1 MRTAGWGDV
10 LLLALAGASALP
22 ARAQQLREVGLRGA
36 FTHRSEVIHSVVERH
51 ETGNWGMGIA
61 QASLAPDLPAIAI
74 VTGVSPEFFPVPPAV
89 EPREMD
95 VVISM
100 NGECLTNMDTDGV
113 GAALQRLGTLHSR
126 ADLVAVRMIGG
137 APHSMHRDPIGD
149 VATLEGTGTLHCA
162 REMIE
167 TLVEPLLLRE
177 PQANERQ
184 LMELYSTFAHIL
196 EASGDYDGAW
206 AAATRGNK
214 LAFDDARH
222 PRHESPDEPYVSDV
236 VRAVETFESE
246 WTMEALWSYATGN
259 MSTSSGWHITDTWWP
274 GNASAPNTIFVTGL
288 PRSGSTLVEA
298 VLEAH
303 PDARSVGEY
312 LSLPQQAARRETLE
326 ALIEQQGRR
335 SNIYLYTDAEGRTS
349 VLDSSKTIRRNIMN
363 ELAADYVLRLMAYVD
378 KVYNASAPRSAAIVP
393 EVLPPLQAMPEQE
406 YTHLVNKQLDNWVDA
421 GMLQRYIP
429 DAKIIVMLR
438 DPRALAL
445 SNYFLRYGFAAQASY
460 QWSYRLEDIASTIN
474 AFYRGIKHWKT
485 VGVDFIFVRY
495 EDLVADP
502 EAQIRRIADAVG
514 MDWDDALLRF
524 HQTGTRFR
532 TASKSQV
539 KEGIHGRRARRWT
552 RYEAQLRGFL
562 EMLDPDVM
570 ELYRTAFAG
579 VEDRVPKAYREG
591 SLLPQDDE
599 AEAGGEG
606 AAAVAEEGADAEEG
620 EAAGGGG
627 GDGGARSGETA
638 RTAEATTIEV

>member
-1 MRTAGWGDV
+1 
-10 LLLALAGASALP
+10 
-22 ARAQQLREVGLRGA
+22 
-36 FTHRSEVIHSVVERH
+36 
-51 ETGNWGMGIA
+51 
-61 QASLAPDLPAIAI
+61 
-74 VTGVSPEFFPVPPAV
+74 
-89 EPREMD
+89 
-95 VVISM
+95 
-100 NGECLTNMDTDGV
+100 
-113 GAALQRLGTLHSR
+113 
-126 ADLVAVRMIGG
+126 
-137 APHSMHRDPIGD
+137 
-149 VATLEGTGTLHCA
+149 
-162 REMIE
+162 
-167 TLVEPLLLRE
+167 
-177 PQANERQ
+177 
-184 LMELYSTFAHIL
+184 
-196 EASGDYDGAW
+196 
-206 AAATRGNK
+206 
-214 LAFDDARH
+214 
-222 PRHESPDEPYVSDV
+222 
-236 VRAVETFESE
+236 
-246 WTMEALWSYATGN
+246 
-259 MSTSSGWHITDTWWP
+259 
-274 GNASAPNTIFVTGL
+274 
-288 PRSGSTLVEA
+288 
-298 VLEAH
+298 
-303 PDARSVGEY
+303 
-312 LSLPQQAARRETLE
+312 
-326 ALIEQQGRR
+326 
-335 SNIYLYTDAEGRTS
+335 
-349 VLDSSKTIRRNIMN
+349 MN

-514 MDWDDALLRF
+514 MDWDDALLQF